1 MKKIM
6 CLVCASILLMSCPI
20 VYAEESTHETAAK
33 TEHGAAGVE
42 QSKGVNA
49 DEALERLLA
58 GNKRYVDGQF
68 FHPHQGARDRENV
81 ATSQR
86 PYAIIVSCSDS
97 RVPPE
102 VIFDQGIGD
111 IFVVRVA
118 GNIAGNI
125 ELGSIEYAAEHLGSS
140 LIMVLGH
147 ERCGAVTAAVKG
159 GEVPGHI
166 KSIVEAIIPAVK
178 EGAAGADKVDGAIRA
193 NVSLVATQIKTS
205 EPILAEMAKEGKIKI
220 VGAYY
225 DLDTGEVAVIDT
237 AAVKAAAKKEK

>member
-1 MKKIM
+1 MKKII
-6 CLVCASILLMSCPI
+6 CLAFASILLMSCPI
-20 VYAEESTHETAAK
+20 VYAEESTHEPAAK
-33 TEHGAAGVE
+33 TEHGSAGAQ

-58 GNKRYVDGQF
+58 GNKRYVEGQF
-68 FHPHQGARDRENV
+68 FHPHQAAQDRANV
-81 ATSQR
+81 ATSQH
-86 PYAIIVSCSDS
+86 PFAIIVSCSDS
-97 RVPPE
+97 RIPPE

-125 ELGSIEYAAEHLGSS
+125 ELGSIEYAAEHLGST
-140 LIMVLGH
+140 LVMVLGH

-178 EGAAGADKVDGAIRA
+178 LAAADADKVDGAIRA

-225 DLDTGEVAVIDT
+225 DLDTGEISVINAV
-237 AAVKAAAKKEK
+237 AAKAETKK